1 MQRALTALIVAV
13 AMLALPAGALAQ
25 SAGDDQY
32 VDPFQNDGG
41 GRQEEPAPA
50 PEEPAAPPEEP
61 AAPPPAEP
69 APGGNGTASAEPSAE
84 AAQETAPTLPRTGAP
99 VILFAAAGY
108 ALLLAGL
115 AIRRK
120 T

>member
-69 APGGNGTASAEPSAE
+69 APGGNGRPPRSR
-84 AAQETAPTLPRTGAP
+84 APRPRRRPLPPCRAP
-99 VILFAAAGY
+99 G
-108 ALLLAGL
+108 
-115 AIRRK
+115 RP
-120 T
+120 